1 MLILAQANRLAFD
14 ALPHAKSLGEELTEL
29 VEFLHD
35 TDAARPVY
43 EPHWCLGLT
52 PLPTHPRGLRNTPS
66 GRPAS
71 GQPNPHPTLTPKLLA
86 SPDHPSC
93 KDHAPNPYNQAC
105 PTNYAP
111 LRAARGEE
119 PEGGGGEEP
128 EGGGDEIGIGNNS
141 NDDTE
146 RMSKSG
152 DEEGNGEDY

>member
-1 MLILAQANRLAFD
+1 M
-14 ALPHAKSLGEELTEL
+14 
-29 VEFLHD
+29 
-35 TDAARPVY
+35 
-43 EPHWCLGLT
+43 
-52 PLPTHPRGLRNTPS
+52 
-66 GRPAS
+66 
-71 GQPNPHPTLTPKLLA
+71 A

-128 EGGGDEIGIGNNS
+128 EGGGGEEPEGGTQDGNDS
-141 NDDTE
+141 DYDTE

-152 DEEGNGEDY
+152 DEEEEY

>member
-1 MLILAQANRLAFD
+1 MPR
-14 ALPHAKSLGEELTEL
+14 PH
-29 VEFLHD
+29 
-35 TDAARPVY
+35 
-43 EPHWCLGLT
+43 T
-52 PLPTHPRGLRNTPS
+52 PSHPGLRNTPS

-128 EGGGDEIGIGNNS
+128 EGGTQDGNDSDGD
-141 NDDTE
+141 TV

-152 DEEGNGEDY
+152 DEEGGY